1 MSQQIYLTK
10 EKYEELK
17 KELKERETIIRQ
29 KIAEDLKHAKEMG
42 DLSEN
47 AAYSQAKNDKAF
59 NDGKIME
66 LEYILNHCEIIEK
79 SEKND
84 KVEIGSTVKLQDENN
99 KILEYKIV
107 GPEESDPLKN
117 LISYQSPLGQKLLN
131 KKEGEEIK
139 LEKPDKTFK
148 KYKIISIN

>member
-17 KELKERETIIRQ
+17 KELKERKTTIRQ

-59 NDGKIME
+59 NDEKIME

-84 KVEIGSTVKLQDENN
+84 KVDIGSTVKLQDENN
-99 KILEYKIV
+99 KISEYKIV
-107 GPEESDPLKN
+107 GPEESNPLKN
-117 LISYQSPLGQKLLN
+117 LISYQSPLGQELLN

>member
-1 MSQQIYLTK
+1 MSQIYLTK

-17 KELKERETIIRQ
+17 KELNDRKIVIQ
-29 KIAEDLKHAKEMG
+29 KKIAEDLKHAKEMG

-59 NDGKIME
+59 NDGRINE

-84 KVEIGSTVKLQDENN
+84 KVIIGSIVKLQDNN
-99 KILEYKIV
+99 KNILEYRVV

-117 LISYQSPLGQKLLN
+117 LISYQSPLGRALLD
-131 KKEGEEIK
+131 KKEGNEVQV
-139 LEKPDKTFK
+139 EKPDKTFK

>member
-17 KELKERETIIRQ
+17 KELNERKTTIRQ

-59 NDGKIME
+59 NDEKIME

-84 KVEIGSTVKLQDENN
+84 IVNIGSTVKLQDENN
-99 KILEYKIV
+99 KISEYKIV
-107 GPEESDPLKN
+107 GPEESNPLKN
-117 LISYQSPLGQKLLN
+117 LISYQSPLGQELLN

>member
-17 KELKERETIIRQ
+17 KELKERETTIRQ

-59 NDGKIME
+59 NDEKIME

-84 KVEIGSTVKLQDENN
+84 IVNIGSTVKLQDENN
-99 KILEYKIV
+99 KISEYKIV
-107 GPEESDPLKN
+107 GPEESNPLKN
-117 LISYQSPLGQKLLN
+117 LISYQSPLGQELLN